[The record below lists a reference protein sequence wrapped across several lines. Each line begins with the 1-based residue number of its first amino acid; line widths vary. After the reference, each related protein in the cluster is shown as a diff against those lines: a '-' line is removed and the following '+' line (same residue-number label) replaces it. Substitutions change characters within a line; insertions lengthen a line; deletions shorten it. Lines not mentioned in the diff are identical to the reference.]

1 MKNIL
6 HFNNIFYTAL
16 LTVIFFSGMDGS
28 LLYQRTFLEDEV
40 RTLGEHIHFWLSA
53 IGGWLV
59 GYLLIKKVV
68 EKYNLNYIFRV
79 SLLIA
84 AISIWTQY
92 KTHHHSMERLFSQLI
107 INNVY
112 CSLLLGLLSYSI
124 VKIMNGKNELE
135 YMKSQKIYSFIAV
148 TLGLFYSYTLT
159 DDRLGSG
166 FLLSTFVYF
175 TAYLYF
181 LKNGIE
187 KLDYNVKLVPS
198 VPMALTCLIILG
210 GIAIVYFKV
219 LQDIKLIAEE
229 AYPVMLFVLFLIF
242 EATQHDKN
250 MIKNSKEK
258 KEAPVNPLEKE
269 LAKLKKEKLPMSLE
283 TKKPEIPLEIEIP
296 KPKNMGIGKKK

>member
-1 MKNIL
+1 MKNL
-6 HFNNIFYTAL
+6 FHFNNIFYTAL

-40 RTLGEHIHFWLSA
+40 HTLNEHIHFWLSA

-59 GYLLIKKVV
+59 GYLLIRKVV

-92 KTHHHSMERLFSQLI
+92 KTHHHSMERLFSQLV

-112 CSLLLGLLSYSI
+112 CSILLGLLSYSI

-135 YMKSQKIYSFIAV
+135 YMKSQKIYSVIALI
-148 TLGLFYSYTLT
+148 LGLFYSYTLT

-198 VPMALTCLIILG
+198 VPMALTCFIIIG
-210 GIAIVYFKV
+210 GIAVVYFKV

-229 AYPVMLFVLFLIF
+229 AYPIMLFVLFLIF
-242 EATQHDKN
+242 EAIQHDKN
-250 MIKNSKEK
+250 LVKGKKEK
-258 KEAPVNPLEKE
+258 KENPVSPLKTEVIKKKKEEAPVVLQKE
-269 LAKLKKEKLPMSLE
+269 NIEPEVKK
-283 TKKPEIPLEIEIP
+283 
-296 KPKNMGIGKKK
+296 MGIGKKK